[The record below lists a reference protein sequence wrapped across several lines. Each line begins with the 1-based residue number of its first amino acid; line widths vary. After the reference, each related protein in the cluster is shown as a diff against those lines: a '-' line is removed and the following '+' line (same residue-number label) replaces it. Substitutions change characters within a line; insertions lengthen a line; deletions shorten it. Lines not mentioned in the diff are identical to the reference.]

1 MKLLAILLCLLI
13 LALPASALEVEAPTV
28 PEMGKQWMPHNTQS
42 LAEGLL
48 ELVQKGI
55 LSLRPDLK
63 EASRVSLGILAAVLM
78 ICTVQS
84 VSAAVKNTAEL
95 AGTVAVAA
103 MLLLSTKSMIRLA
116 ADTILEIGAYGKL
129 LLPVMTT
136 ALAAQGGISG
146 SAALYAGT
154 ALFSS
159 ILQSAMN
166 HVLIPG
172 IYLYLALG
180 TGSSATGESLLKKMA
195 QTLKAF
201 LGWLLKG
208 ILGVFT
214 TYLALTGVVS
224 GTTDAAA
231 LKAAKVTMSTV
242 IPVVGSVLSDA
253 SEAVLVSAG
262 LMKKCSWDLWN
273 SGNTGTFFTSFP
285 ENWCAVPDS
294 KGNSGHLFRLWKQ
307 QSNRTG
313 GSLQRWLGASA
324 GHDGFC
330 LCHGVYQHRVLY
342 ERSQLMQA
350 LGRYVLT
357 LTTSVMICGILL
369 SLLPK
374 GRTRTILQAV
384 CGIFLAASALSP
396 VLDLSIPDVSALP
409 SEYLLAGEAFAQT
422 GEEEARRETH
432 QRIKQGL
439 EAYIL
444 DKAEAYQA
452 QITADVTLTQDGL
465 PESVTYTGAPS
476 DEIRQLLEN
485 MVTEDLGIPKE
496 NQRWSG

>member
-84 VSAAVKNTAEL
+84 VSAAVKTTAEL

-103 MLLLSTKSMIRLA
+103 MLLLSAKSMIRLA

-195 QTLKAF
+195 QTLKGF

-262 LMKKCSWDLWN
+262 LMKNAAGIYGILATLALFLHPFLKIGVQYLILRVTAAICSV
-273 SGNTGTFFTSFP
+273 F
-285 ENWCAVPDS
+285 
-294 KGNSGHLFRLWKQ
+294 
-307 QSNRTG
+307 
-313 GSLQRWLGASA
+313 GSSRVTELVEAFSDGLGLLLGMTASA
-324 GHDGFC
+324 CVMVFISTVC
-330 LCHGVYQHRVLY
+330 FMKGV
-342 ERSQLMQA
+342 S
-350 LGRYVLT
+350 
-357 LTTSVMICGILL
+357 
-369 SLLPK
+369 
-374 GRTRTILQAV
+374 
-384 CGIFLAASALSP
+384 
-396 VLDLSIPDVSALP
+396 
-409 SEYLLAGEAFAQT
+409 
-422 GEEEARRETH
+422 
-432 QRIKQGL
+432 
-439 EAYIL
+439 
-444 DKAEAYQA
+444 
-452 QITADVTLTQDGL
+452 
-465 PESVTYTGAPS
+465 
-476 DEIRQLLEN
+476 
-485 MVTEDLGIPKE
+485 
-496 NQRWSG
+496 